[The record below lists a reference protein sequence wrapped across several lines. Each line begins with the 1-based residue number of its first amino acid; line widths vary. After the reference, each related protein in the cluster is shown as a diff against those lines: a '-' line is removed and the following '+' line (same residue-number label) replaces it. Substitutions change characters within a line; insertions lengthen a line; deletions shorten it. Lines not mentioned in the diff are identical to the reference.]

1 MMIKDWLSSLF
12 LDHGILRLIYANRFR
27 LAGGLFRSNQPSPHQ
42 IRWLSL
48 REGLKSVIN
57 LRGEDAQKHGF
68 YRLERGACEREALH
82 LIDVTVWSRGLLS
95 REQMSELALIISS
108 VELPALAHCKS
119 GADRA
124 GFFAVLYRHLRLGE
138 PIELALEELSWRYG
152 HFDSAPT
159 GVLDHFFRTY
169 LAQRKPGQG
178 FMHWVAHDYD
188 RDAVQASFRPRGL
201 SRWIVDSV
209 LRRE

>member
-12 LDHGILRLIYANRFR
+12 VDHGILRLIYANRFR
-27 LAGGLFRSNQPSPHQ
+27 LAGGLFRSNQPSPLQ
-42 IRWLSL
+42 LIKLSK

-68 YRLERGACEREALH
+68 HRLEKQACQSEALT
-82 LIDVTVWSRGLLS
+82 LINVTVWSRGLLS
-95 REQMSELALIISS
+95 KDQITKLAFIIST

-124 GFFAVLYRHLRLGE
+124 GFFAVLYRHIRLGE
-138 PIELALEELSWRYG
+138 PIETAIEELSWRYG
-152 HFDSAPT
+152 HLDAGST

-169 LAQRKPGQG
+169 LDQRGAGQS
-178 FMHWVAHDYD
+178 FMNWVIHDYD
-188 RDAVQASFRPRGL
+188 RDAVQLSFRPRGL